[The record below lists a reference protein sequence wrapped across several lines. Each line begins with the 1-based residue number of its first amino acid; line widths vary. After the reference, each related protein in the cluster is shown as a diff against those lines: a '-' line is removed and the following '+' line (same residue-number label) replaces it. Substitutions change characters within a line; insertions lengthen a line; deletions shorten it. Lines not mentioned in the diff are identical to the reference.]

1 MKPLLLNKKKIG
13 IKIKKAQDFT
23 SFFFVIV
30 IMLTIALFLLILN
43 KVWNEIKNPLDEGLQ
58 SAMPSDTSVN
68 ITETLNKTS
77 SSGLMFDK
85 LIPFIII
92 GLFAFVL
99 ITAGAFMQHPIMIF
113 VGIIIL
119 GVAILIAVVYSNLY
133 NSISSTD
140 EFSFVKS
147 QMGIQDLFMHYLPVI
162 IFVMA
167 IGIGAAI
174 IWSKK
179 GGSGGS
185 Y

>member
-1 MKPLLLNKKKIG
+1 MRSI
-13 IKIKKAQDFT
+13 IKKSQDFT

-30 IMLTIALFLLILN
+30 ILLTISLFLLVLN
-43 KVWNEIKNPLDEGLQ
+43 KVWAEIKTPLNEGLQ

-68 ITETLNKTS
+68 ITETLDKTS
-77 SSGLMFDK
+77 SSGFLFDK

-119 GVAILIAVVYSNLY
+119 AVAIIIAVVYSNLY

-140 EFSFVKS
+140 EFTATKA
-147 QMGIQDLFMHYLPVI
+147 QMGIQDKFMQYLPVI
-162 IFVMA
+162 IFIMA

-174 IWSKK
+174 IWSRGK
-179 GGSGGS
+179 GGGQL
-185 Y
+185 